1 MVAQIDFSK
10 ITFPLLLRKWKAGDY
25 FYPFGMQKKKKL
37 GRFLSDQK
45 LSVTEKENVWVMAMD
60 QKIVWVVGLRID
72 DRFKVNDTTQKIYF
86 IRQSIRT
93 HD

>member
-1 MVAQIDFSK
+1 
-10 ITFPLLLRKWKAGDY
+10 
-25 FYPFGMQKKKKL
+25 MQKKKKL

-45 LSVTEKENVWVMAMD
+45 LSITERENVWVMTMD

-72 DRFKVNDTTQKIYF
+72 DRLKVSDATQKIYF

>member
-1 MVAQIDFSK
+1 
-10 ITFPLLLRKWKAGDY
+10 
-25 FYPFGMQKKKKL
+25 MQKKKKL

>member
-1 MVAQIDFSK
+1 M
-10 ITFPLLLRKWKAGDY
+10 
-25 FYPFGMQKKKKL
+25 
-37 GRFLSDQK
+37 
-45 LSVTEKENVWVMAMD
+45 ENLWVMAMD